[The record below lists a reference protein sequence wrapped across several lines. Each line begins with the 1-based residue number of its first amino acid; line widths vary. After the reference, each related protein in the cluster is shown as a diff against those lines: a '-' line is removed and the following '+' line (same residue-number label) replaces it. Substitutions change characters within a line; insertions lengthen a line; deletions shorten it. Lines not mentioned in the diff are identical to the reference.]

1 MPSMK
6 TLSKYKFLIIIFIS
20 LLPTCLQAQEDHIYI
35 RDIKIVD
42 AFTEEPLEKA
52 HVSVMEK
59 DSCTVLVDSLEPRFI
74 SSGGQREYLG
84 FHGNIP
90 RREDIVIRIECK
102 GYPTEYHAW
111 RIPTMTNKKPTT
123 VAYYPEGIYLWQER
137 EQSLGEA
144 SVTAS
149 RILMVMKGD
158 TIEYN
163 AAAFRMHEGS
173 MLDDLVRALPGA
185 TIDDE
190 GHIYVNGEFVKNL
203 LVNGRDFF
211 NGDPKIALRNLP
223 AYSVNKVKVYRYSD
237 KRKYMGKDE
246 TLSEEEKRKDPLVM
260 DVALKREYA
269 QGWISNYEVGG
280 GSTLKSP
287 MDGKWMGR
295 MFALRY
301 TNHSSLGIY
310 AAANNTNDGAT
321 PSTKGEWSKKNV
333 FDGDKKTYLA
343 GVQLALNPKE
353 SPLEFNTSLKAQR
366 EETLFK
372 VQELGE
378 TFYDKIRTYRDDA
391 SENNSTSFDL
401 QWNARLHKTFEKG
414 FGNLSTSAYYK
425 HYKAKEDERTVNQQS
440 KNLSAL
446 DTLYTRQLLNN
457 RHETSWGTNISLYR
471 WIYKSYYDSFTYGAS
486 FSYNKRDLD
495 NVKNEKLFYMQQE
508 DDNRTT
514 QRHFGLPSYDYNYCF
529 YLSFEKGLKKGLFL
543 AHPYLHMEYQQKFNS
558 GHQELTYVEND
569 WLTPSASAVVW
580 AVDKLN
586 SYHTTRMDRKGHID
600 AALKLAYSTIWS
612 LSLGAEFNAHMRRI
626 TDWRADK
633 RQEKKPT
640 DFLVDPYTRL
650 TWTKNKRYI
659 VLEGTISN
667 NLPDLTLLLDVADS
681 GDPLYVTEGNSQ
693 LKASRKYDV
702 RAYCGYKEES
712 DFMRRVELS
721 GGYSEW
727 ENNISY
733 AQFYNNTNGVTA
745 IRPMNIN
752 GAWQAWAKGEY
763 SRLMGK
769 AKSWNFSNTFNF
781 SYTHSLDYMSDYSQE
796 IPPKSAVNNF
806 NLSNNF
812 RLDYRIKEAR
822 IGARADFNWTQQ
834 KSEQHRFDRNSFTQ
848 FNYGITLSTPLL
860 WNIHFATDLMAYY
873 RRGYRETS
881 MNTTDWVWNAELSCP
896 VGQRKQWIIKAIG
909 FDLLHQISSIRRVVT
924 AQGWTE
930 TRYNTK
936 PAYAMLTVTYRLDV
950 KPKKMFE
957 KRK

>member
-1 MPSMK
+1 MK
-6 TLSKYKFLIIIFIS
+6 TLIKYKFLFILFLS
-20 LLPTCLQAQEDHIYI
+20 FLPNCLQAQKDQIYI
-35 RDIKIVD
+35 RNIKIVD
-42 AFTEEPLEKA
+42 AFTGEPLEKA

-59 DSCTVLVDSLEPRFI
+59 DSCTMLVDSLEPRFMY
-74 SSGGQREYLG
+74 SSGERQYLG
-84 FHGNIP
+84 FHGYIP
-90 RREDIVIRIECK
+90 RRENIVLRIECK

-111 RIPTMTNKKPTT
+111 TIPAKTDNKPTT
-123 VAYYPEGIYLWQER
+123 VVYYPEDIYLWQER

-185 TIDDE
+185 TIDDN

-287 MDGKWMGR
+287 LDGKWMGR
-295 MFALRY
+295 LFALRY

-321 PSTKGEWSKKNV
+321 PSTKGEWSKTNV
-333 FDGDKKTYLA
+333 FEGDKKTYLA
-343 GVQLALNPKE
+343 GVQFSLDPKD
-353 SPLEFNTSLKAQR
+353 SPLKFNTSLKVQR
-366 EETLFK
+366 EERLLK
-372 VQELGE
+372 VQQLGE
-378 TFYDKIRTYRDDA
+378 TFYDNIRTLQNA
-391 SENNSTSFDL
+391 TSESSRTSFDL
-401 QWNARLHKTFEKG
+401 QWDAKLFRNFQRKG
-414 FGNLSTSAYYK
+414 FGSLTTSAYYR
-425 HYKAKEDERTVNQQS
+425 HNKAKENARTVSQQS
-440 KNLSAL
+440 NALSVL

-457 RHETSWGTNISLYR
+457 THETAWGTNVGLSRVISISNNQYFD
-471 WIYKSYYDSFTYGAS
+471 YSAS
-486 FSYNKRDLD
+486 FSYNKQDQNNSQRDRLLY
-495 NVKNEKLFYMQQE
+495 KQQE
-508 DDNRTT
+508 DANQTM
-514 QRHFGLPSYDYNYCF
+514 QKCFALPTFDYNYLF
-529 YLSFEKGLKKGLFL
+529 YLSYENTWRKGSFRF
-543 AHPYLHMEYQQKFNS
+543 HPTLVMELQQQFNS
-558 GHQELTYVEND
+558 GHQDLTYNEDD
-569 WLTPSASAVVW
+569 WLTPSALTSLWVV
-580 AVDKLN
+580 DELN
-586 SYHTTRMDRKGHID
+586 SYHTTRMQRSGRVTPKVVLNYKNWG
-600 AALKLAYSTIWS
+600 LATIV
-612 LSLGAEFNAHMRRI
+612 EMNAIMRRI
-626 TDWRADK
+626 SDLRVG
-633 RQEKKPT
+633 REQEKKPHN
-640 DFLVDPYTRL
+640 FLVDPYVSLFWR
-650 TWTKNKRYI
+650 KNKYY
-659 VLEGTISN
+659 VSLDGYISN
-667 NLPDLTLLLDVADS
+667 SLPELTYLLDVTDS
-681 GDPLYVTEGNSQ
+681 GDPLYVREGNSL
-693 LKASRKYDV
+693 LKKTRQYNAKLSLD
-702 RAYCGYKEES
+702 YKETT
-712 DFMRRVELS
+712 DFMRHVELS

-727 ENNISY
+727 ENSISY
-733 AQFYNNTNGVTA
+733 AQFYNSTSGVTTM
-745 IRPMNIN
+745 RPMNIN
-752 GAWQAWAKGEY
+752 GAWRAWAKGEY

-769 AKSWNFSNTFNF
+769 SKSWNLSNTFNF
-781 SYTHSLDYMSDYSQE
+781 SYDHSLDYMSDYGEEMPQ
-796 IPPKSAVNNF
+796 KSAVDNL

-812 RLDYRIKEAR
+812 RLDYRIKNAR

-873 RRGYRETS
+873 RRGYREAS
-881 MNTTDWVWNAELSCP
+881 MNSTDWVWNAELSRP
-896 VGQRKQWIIKAIG
+896 MGHKRQWLIKAVG

-936 PAYAMLTVTYRLDV
+936 PAYAMLTITYRLDV

-957 KRK
+957 KKK